1 MVAKEDVES
10 PVERTMRMAK
20 EFREAGLESIEAI
33 TESTK
38 KGIKDLVD
46 TTNAQVKKVETMTR
60 EKPGTALTI
69 TLLAGIAIGSVITLL
84 ALSRNRKK

>member
-10 PVERTMRMAK
+10 PVEKTMRMAK

-46 TTNAQVKKVETMTR
+46 ATNAQVKKVETMTR

-69 TLLAGIAIGSVITLL
+69 TLIAGIAIGSVITLL
-84 ALSRNRKK
+84 ALGRNRKK

>member
-10 PVERTMRMAK
+10 PVEKSMRMAK

-69 TLLAGIAIGSVITLL
+69 TLIAGIAIGSVITLL
-84 ALSRNRKK
+84 ALGRNRKK

>member
-1 MVAKEDVES
+1 MVAEEDVVS
-10 PVERTMRMAK
+10 PEEKTMRRAK
-20 EFREAGLESIEAI
+20 EFRDASLESIEAI

-69 TLLAGIAIGSVITLL
+69 TFVAGVAIGGVITLL